1 MIHLLF
7 SILVFYVWF
16 ALKKIKFWDLS
27 STSQSAILLVSR
39 ACHFQLKRTK
49 LMRSQQETSH
59 KMFVWKIWEESFW
72 GWTFESTLQLPF
84 TSTEKKK
91 NWLFPFPPIRTA
103 KWKFDFLR
111 TQRNGINYIKYKAFP
126 IFQSYSTATFNS
138 DIYSMTSHVRAKL
151 THLIIF
157 SLLAKRGDSLLLSC
171 RVFPALSEELIVT
184 AHFPLFP
191 SRNTHIDIRS
201 RSGLGGVGETK
212 LQAEHGG
219 RSTEAA
225 PSFLFS
231 FTRLPPLGDFH
242 PILLQ
247 SQVQCMRFYY
257 RSTCKAR
264 DKIIVQHD
272 VMNVNFQAQSQLS
285 KWIEKFIRRVGGW
298 KSGGKI
304 ELENE
309 KNRLLVL

>member
-1 MIHLLF
+1 
-7 SILVFYVWF
+7 
-16 ALKKIKFWDLS
+16 
-27 STSQSAILLVSR
+27 
-39 ACHFQLKRTK
+39 
-49 LMRSQQETSH
+49 MRSQQETSH
-59 KMFVWKIWEESFW
+59 KMFVWKILEESFW
-72 GWTFESTLQLPF
+72 SWTFESTAAAF
-84 TSTEKKK
+84 YFAREK
-91 NWLFPFPPIRTA
+91 NWLCRFPPIRTA

-111 TQRNGINYIKYKAFP
+111 TRRTGINYIKYKAFP

-157 SLLAKRGDSLLLSC
+157 SLLAKRDSLLLSC

-184 AHFPLFP
+184 ARFLLFL

-201 RSGLGGVGETK
+201 RSGLAVSVK
-212 LQAEHGG
+212 RKWKQN
-219 RSTEAA
+219 TEVALLRQ
-225 PSFLFS
+225 PFFPFS
-231 FTRLPPLGDFH
+231 STRLPPLGDFH

-247 SQVQCMRFYY
+247 PQVQCMRFYY

-285 KWIEKFIRRVGGW
+285 KWIEKFIRRVGGG
-298 KSGGKI
+298 KSGGKT

-309 KNRLLVL
+309 KNWLLLVSVEKEGGVGVEGVHQ